1 MRKVI
6 VVLSLLVFISIPLFS
21 GCQSKQLQEENAA
34 LKSQVDSLSAEKAT
48 LDSKVKDLA
57 TENSALKSQVEGLTK
72 ERDELTAKAA
82 DLEKQLAEAKTPKGK
97 KK

>member
-1 MRKVI
+1 MKKI
-6 VVLSLLVFISIPLFS
+6 TTALLALSFILIPLFS

-34 LKSQVDSLSAEKAT
+34 LKSQVEILNADRAT
-48 LDSKVKDLA
+48 LDSKVKELT

-72 ERDELTAKAA
+72 EREELTAKTAE
-82 DLEKQLAEAKTPKGK
+82 LEKQLTEAKTPKGK